1 MVLDRTFL
9 LPTWDSKSDDC
20 CEWEGIGCSNQT
32 AHVEMLDINGMQNGP
47 FLGEINASL
56 LELRHLKYFNLSWSQ
71 FSNSNF
77 LDFLESS
84 LKNLFLSDNLLH
96 GRILKNFTFPQQLE
110 ILYLDS
116 NNLEGVITDSHFDN
130 MSMLMYL
137 NLSYNSLALNFSE
150 NWAPPFQLS
159 TIYLRTCII
168 GPSFPKWLQS
178 QKYLNLLDISDTGI
192 SDLVPM
198 WFWTLAAN
206 MMLMNISYNNLIGT
220 IPNLPIRFS
229 ENQNLS
235 GFQTSTRRVRSHCYI
250 FLPWCI
256 NYIHFDIA
264 LCIAE
269 LFSYYRVP
277 IF

>member
-1 MVLDRTFL
+1 LSSNTLSEDLSVILHNL
-9 LPTWDSKSDDC
+9 S
-20 CEWEGIGCSNQT
+20 IGCAKSS
-32 AHVEMLDINGMQNGP
+32 LQN
-47 FLGEINASL
+47 L
-56 LELRHLKYFNLSWSQ
+56 NLAANRITGKMPDMSGY
-71 FSNSNF
+71 
-77 LDFLESS
+77 SS

-96 GRILKNFTFPQQLE
+96 GRILKNFTFPHQLE

-250 FLPWCI
+250 FLP
-256 NYIHFDIA
+256 
-264 LCIAE
+264 
-269 LFSYYRVP
+269 
-277 IF
+277 

>member
-1 MVLDRTFL
+1 MPDM
-9 LPTWDSKSDDC
+9 S
-20 CEWEGIGCSNQT
+20 G
-32 AHVEMLDINGMQNGP
+32 
-47 FLGEINASL
+47 
-56 LELRHLKYFNLSWSQ
+56 Y
-71 FSNSNF
+71 
-77 LDFLESS
+77 SS

-96 GRILKNFTFPQQLE
+96 GRILKNFTFPHQLE

-178 QKYLNLLDISDTGI
+178 QKHLQLLDISDTGI
-192 SDLVPM
+192 SDLVPV

-220 IPNLPIRFS
+220 IPNLPLRFS
-229 ENQNLS
+229 EN
-235 GFQTSTRRVRSHCYI
+235 FQAIMDSNQFEGSIPPFFSKC
-250 FLPWCI
+250 
-256 NYIHFDIA
+256 NIA
-264 LCIAE
+264 TVVQE
-269 LFSYYRVP
+269 QF
-277 IF
+277 F